1 MTKQDLINLVTT
13 NFADASNI
21 TAAELRQYTDALL
34 DAFYPASVTDSQA
47 TETYTT
53 KSGTNFNYNL
63 KLTKSGNL
71 LYVDLSYSVIGT
83 NILSARNIFVWK
95 NTNPTYQID
104 NTLSQQMTFSIGG
117 LNAIVPLFLSNNV
130 IATQANTQP
139 GITYYAN
146 FVLKLRN

>member
-53 KSGTNFNYNL
+53 KTTDFNYNL

-95 NTNPTYQID
+95 KTNPTYEID
-104 NTLSQQMTFSIGG
+104 NTLSQQRTFSIGG

>member
-1 MTKQDLINLVTT
+1 MTRQDLINLVTT

-34 DAFYPASVTDSQA
+34 DAFYPASVTDNQT

-53 KSGTNFNYNL
+53 KAGTNFNYNL
-63 KLTKSGNL
+63 KLTKNGNL
-71 LYVDLSYSVIGT
+71 LYVDLSFTPQGSVILG
-83 NILSARNIFVWK
+83 AQNIFTWK
-95 NTNPTYQID
+95 KTNPTYEID
-104 NTLSQQMTFSIGG
+104 NTLSQQRTFSIGG

-130 IATQANTQP
+130 VATQANTQP
-139 GITYYAN
+139 GVTYFAN